1 MPGYTPFVESHSN
14 VKDPSAIS
22 LSVIQISTGSLKLS
36 KTKKIK
42 NLWDTVCL

>member
-1 MPGYTPFVESHSN
+1 MPGYTPFVESHSS

-42 NLWDTVCL
+42 NLWDTV